1 MIYLLKTKFDTIM
14 KKYLL
19 FVVMAF
25 VLGACSINNPEANE
39 LIGTWSEPYHVETM
53 VKSIV
58 FTNDGMACYKYQ
70 PDTTYDVIITY
81 SGYYVNFQYSVL
93 KNNRLRC
100 TSMKQGVIDDVPFD
114 YVTSYSIDKDTLT
127 LDSLYLG
134 THGYVKS
141 LKLQR
146 YE

>member
-1 MIYLLKTKFDTIM
+1 M
-14 KKYLL
+14 KKFL
-19 FVVMAF
+19 FFAIMAVVS
-25 VLGACSINNPEANE
+25 GACSTNNPEMNE

-58 FTNDGMACYKYQ
+58 FTNDGMACYSYV

-100 TSMKQGVIDDVPFD
+100 TSMKLGVIDDVPVD
-114 YVTSYSIDKDTLT
+114 YVTSYSIDKDTIMI
-127 LDSLYLG
+127 DSLYLG
-134 THGYVKS
+134 AYGYVKS

-146 YE
+146 NE